1 MIELRQVS
9 KSYGPVGAA
18 RDVTLTVADGQA
30 IVLFGP
36 SGCGK
41 TTVLRLIAGLE
52 APDCGEV
59 LIDGEVASRPGWLKA
74 PRERKVGFV
83 FQTPALWPHMTV
95 AENIR
100 FGLKDR
106 KSEAFEQ
113 VLGVLDLVGLKN
125 RFPDELSGGEARRV
139 ALARTLAA
147 RPRHLLLDEPLSNLD
162 LDSRESLLRVILQAH
177 HESGGALIY
186 VTHDTDESEA
196 ISPKRIR
203 MQNGRLLQ

>member
-1 MIELRQVS
+1 MIELREVS
-9 KSYGPVGAA
+9 KSFGPVPAVRA
-18 RDVTLTVADGQA
+18 VTLAVADGQA
-30 IVLFGP
+30 VVLFGP

-52 APDCGEV
+52 TPDHGEV

-95 AENIR
+95 AENVR
-100 FGLKDR
+100 FGMKDR
-106 KSEAFEQ
+106 KHEAFEQ
-113 VLGVLDLVGLKN
+113 VLGHLDLGDLQD
-125 RFPDELSGGEARRV
+125 RFPDELSGGEACRV

-162 LDSRESLLRVILQAH
+162 FDSRDRMLRVIMQAH
-177 HESGGALIY
+177 RESGGALIY
-186 VTHDTDESEA
+186 VTHDADEAEV
-196 ISPKRIR
+196 ISSTRFR
-203 MQNGRLLQ
+203 MQDGRLLP